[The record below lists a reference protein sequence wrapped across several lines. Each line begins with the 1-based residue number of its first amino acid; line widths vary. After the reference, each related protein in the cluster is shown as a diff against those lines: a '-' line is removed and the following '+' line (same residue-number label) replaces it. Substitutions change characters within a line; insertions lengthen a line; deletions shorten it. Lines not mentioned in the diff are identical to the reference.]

1 MNFKERII
9 NGIYGQ
15 AVADAVGNPF
25 EFIDNFTPADVLD
38 YADSTSKL
46 VQTDDTQMALF
57 GFEAINNLPL
67 YGNFSLEQNI
77 ARSFTDSYVDWWITQ
92 EEPYYTHSSYE
103 GLLSFKSMWSVQSP
117 GYTCLSALK
126 TLLNLGEVVN
136 DSCGCGSVMRL
147 LPIVSLYTGDNL
159 REIIKLGQ
167 ITGALT
173 HKHKENDL
181 AIERYIT
188 DACIIVSGGIPI
200 NRYPNVTEIT
210 QLGDGWTSLSCVEM
224 AIWAYNN
231 SSTYDELLTLS
242 ICHPGDSD
250 SVAAVAGSLWGLS
263 GHEVPEKYISKIDA
277 LDAIK
282 YVISLI

>member
-25 EFIDNFTPADVLD
+25 EFIDSFTPADVLD
-38 YADSTSKL
+38 YVDSTAKL
-46 VQTDDTQMALF
+46 IQTDDTQMALF
-57 GFEAINNLPL
+57 GFEAIYNLPL
-67 YGNFSLEQNI
+67 YGNFGLEQNI
-77 ARSFTDSYVDWWITQ
+77 KRTFTDSYVDWWITQ
-92 EEPYYTHSSYE
+92 EESYYAHSSYE
-103 GLLSFKSMWSVQSP
+103 GLLSFKSMYSVQSP

-136 DSCGCGSVMRL
+136 DSKGCGSVMRL

-159 REIIKLGQ
+159 REVIKLGQ

-188 DACIIVSGGIPI
+188 DACIIVSDGIPI

-210 QLGDGWTSLSCVEM
+210 QLGDGWTALSCVEM
-224 AIWAYNN
+224 AIWAYANA
-231 SSTYDELLTLS
+231 STYDELLTLS